1 MILKLISRYGNTLDT
16 EEKIKEF
23 NEFYD
28 LEESRLNQERQVE
41 IEWDREELTRL
52 ILFGK
57 GEYYK
62 VDI

>member
-62 VDI
+62 IGI